1 MASSSKGVGTSGKR
15 LKAASASAEDRAVK
29 VVEEVAA
36 SKAWELLQEKL
47 QEGGEALVNKLLNFC
62 QCGAAEPSTLQDS
75 TPYRRNL
82 SKMGDLSLKELKF
95 VWESFHGSA
104 WAEHICKTVRLA
116 SGRSLLFWAVQ
127 AEAKDLLP
135 GQTLGD
141 LRAVCLRQYQ
151 QSQPQHN

>member
-1 MASSSKGVGTSGKR
+1 MASSTKAAAASGKR

-62 QCGAAEPSTLQDS
+62 QCGAAEPATLQDS

-82 SKMGDLSLKELKF
+82 CNLGNLNMKELKF
-95 VWESFHGSA
+95 LWESFHGSA
-104 WAEHICKTVRLA
+104 WAEHICRTVRLP
-116 SGRSLLFWAVQ
+116 SGRSLLCWAVQ
-127 AEAKDLLP
+127 GEPKDLVP
-135 GQTLGD
+135 GKTVGD
-141 LRAVCLRQYQ
+141 LRDICLKQYQ
-151 QSQPQHN
+151 QRQL

>member
-1 MASSSKGVGTSGKR
+1 MANSSKGSASSGKR
-15 LKAASASAEDRAVK
+15 LNAASASAEDRAVK
-29 VVEEVAA
+29 VVEGVAA

-62 QCGAAEPSTLQDS
+62 QCGAAEPSNLEDS

-82 SKMGDLSLKELKF
+82 YKMGDLNMKELRF
-95 VWESFHGSA
+95 TLESFHGSA

-127 AEAKDLLP
+127 ADSKDPVP
-135 GQTLGD
+135 GKTLGD
-141 LRAVCLRQYQ
+141 LRAVCLMHYQ
-151 QSQPQHN
+151 QSQP

>member
-1 MASSSKGVGTSGKR
+1 MASSSKGSGSSGKR

-29 VVEEVAA
+29 VVEGVAA

-62 QCGAAEPSTLQDS
+62 QCGAAEPSNLEDS

-82 SKMGDLSLKELKF
+82 SEMGDLSMKELKF
-95 VWESFHGSA
+95 LWESFHGSA

-116 SGRSLLFWAVQ
+116 SVRSLLFWAVQ
-127 AEAKDLLP
+127 AEPKDSLP
-135 GQTLGD
+135 GKTLGD
-141 LRAVCLRQYQ
+141 LRALCLRQYHR
-151 QSQPQHN
+151 SQPQHN

>member
-1 MASSSKGVGTSGKR
+1 MASSSKGVGSSGKR

-127 AEAKDLLP
+127 AESKDLLP

-151 QSQPQHN
+151 QSQPQHT